1 MFTNN
6 LKIAYR
12 NLLRRRSF
20 TAINVAGLS
29 LGMAAA
35 ILAFLW
41 VENEYGFDQYHPVAE
56 QTYRLNT
63 DLRVSADEVWHWAT
77 TPLPL
82 VKVVQEEVPEAMNAT
97 TMTANMWP
105 VVNLER
111 KGQKMR
117 CEKYGFV
124 DGNWFEMFSYQF
136 LDGTAEGFQ
145 QNLHSAILT
154 QKLAEKIFG
163 KADVVGE
170 SFRLDTLDFTVQAV
184 VENRPANSSFDQE
197 MLLPLSFLLSNEQR
211 RQDAESW
218 NNFNFL
224 TLVQLRPGSDLAA
237 VNEKLTT
244 LTRKYK
250 EAEDDNVSI
259 LAQPL
264 SEVHFDE
271 TRAHLAMLTGSQ
283 KSANVVGIIGLVIL
297 FLACVNYVSLTTA
310 QAGMRTKEVGVRK
323 IIGAGGQQIFKL
335 LFSENLITALVSLA
349 LAIGFVQLALPYF
362 NEFAEQNFDL
372 GLTNPMLWMVAGG
385 TLGTTLLLSGVYPA
399 LFLTDFSPGQ
409 FLRGQNFLKMKNT
422 AFRKGLVVAQFAITT
437 GLIIGAIVIYQQQ
450 EYIRHKDLGYDRSQV
465 FEFNVPYSKTRQ
477 DAVKAIQQSL
487 TTVPSVVATAASN
500 MSVVNMNS
508 THSGS
513 IDYEGKP
520 DDFEP
525 VVYQASVDASFSEL
539 MQLKMADGR
548 WFQPDNEADMQNV
561 VLNEAAV
568 RFMKIPEP
576 VVGQKFSFQGKDGQ
590 VVGIVKDFH
599 YLSLRSKIAPLVLQV
614 YPPSNSTVYVK
625 TTAGKA
631 SEAIAAAE
639 KAWEAR
645 YPNMPFEYR
654 FLDDAFNQMYK
665 TEDKNAALFKLL
677 AGLAVFISCLG
688 LFGLAVFS
696 TQQRVKEIGVR
707 KVLGAS
713 VPSLVGLLS
722 KDFVTL
728 VILSLVIAAPLAWYF
743 MDKWLQDFAYRIDIQ
758 WTVFALA
765 GMAAVGVA
773 FLTVSFQSI
782 KAALANPVKS
792 LRSE

>member
-1 MFTNN
+1 MLYNN

-20 TAINVAGLS
+20 TLINVAGLS

-41 VENEYGFDQYHPVAE
+41 VQNEYSFDRYHTDAA
-56 QTYRLNT
+56 QIYRLNT
-63 DLRVSADEVWHWAT
+63 DLKVSADEVWHWAT
-77 TPLPL
+77 TPMPL
-82 VKVVQEEVPEAMNAT
+82 TKVVQEQVPEAIEVT
-97 TMTANMWP
+97 SMTANMWP
-105 VVNLER
+105 AVNLER
-111 KGQKMR
+111 KGQQLR

-124 DGNWFEMFSYQF
+124 DGAWFDLFSYRF
-136 LDGTAEGFQ
+136 LDGSATGFQ
-145 QNLHSAILT
+145 EDIHSAILT
-154 QKLAEKIFG
+154 KKLAEKIFG
-163 KADVVGE
+163 KTDVAGE
-170 SFRLDTLDFTVQAV
+170 SFRLDTLDFTVHAV
-184 VENRPANSSFDQE
+184 VENRASNSGLDQE
-197 MLLPLSFLLSNEQR
+197 MLLPHSFLLSNEQR
-211 RQDAESW
+211 RQESESW
-218 NNFNFL
+218 SNFNFL
-224 TLVQLRPGSDLAA
+224 TFVKLRPGSDLAA
-237 VNEKLTT
+237 VNDKLTT
-244 LTRKYK
+244 LTRNYK
-250 EAEDDNVSI
+250 EAEDDNISI
-259 LAQPL
+259 LAQQL
-264 SEVHFDE
+264 SQVHFDE

-323 IIGAGGQQIFKL
+323 IIGAGGQQIFRL

-349 LAIGFVQLALPYF
+349 LAIVFVQLALPSYNGF
-362 NEFAEQNFDL
+362 TEQNFDL
-372 GLTNPMLWMVAGG
+372 GLTNPMLWLVAGG
-385 TLGTTLLLSGVYPA
+385 TLGITLLLSGVYPA
-399 LFLTDFSPGQ
+399 LFLSDFLPGQ
-409 FLRGQNFLKMKNT
+409 FLRGQNFLKMRNT

-477 DAVKAIQQSL
+477 DAVEAIQQSL
-487 TTVPSVVATAASN
+487 TAVPGVAGTAASN

-520 DDFEP
+520 EDFEP
-525 VVYQASVDASFSEL
+525 VVYQASVDAHFAEL

-548 WFQPDNEADMQNV
+548 WFQPDNKADMNNV
-561 VLNEAAV
+561 VLNQAAV

-576 VVGQKFSFQGKDGQ
+576 VVGQKFSFQGNDGQ

-599 YLSLRSKIAPLVLQV
+599 FLSLRSKIEPMVLQM
-614 YPPSNSTVYVK
+614 YPPSNGTVYVK
-625 TTAGKA
+625 TSAGKA
-631 SEAIAAAE
+631 SEAIAAAGQ
-639 KAWEAR
+639 AWVAR
-645 YPNMPFEYR
+645 YPNIPFEYR

-665 TEDKNAALFKLL
+665 SDEKNAALFRLL

-722 KDFVTL
+722 KDFLVL
-728 VILSLVIAAPLAWYF
+728 VIGSLVIAVPLAWYF

-765 GMAAVGVA
+765 GAMAVAVA

>member
-1 MFTNN
+1 MLANN

-12 NLLRRRSF
+12 NLLRRCSF
-20 TAINVAGLS
+20 TAINVAGMS

-41 VENEYGFDQYHPVAE
+41 LKNEYSFDQYHPVAE

-82 VKVVQEEVPEAMNAT
+82 VKVVQEELPEAMNAT
-97 TMTANMWP
+97 AMTANMWP

-124 DGNWFEMFSYQF
+124 DCNWFEMFSYQF

-224 TLVQLRPGSDLAA
+224 TFMKLRPGSDLAA

-250 EAEDDNVSI
+250 EAEDDNISI

-335 LFSENLITALVSLA
+335 LFSENLITTMISLA
-349 LAIGFVQLALPYF
+349 LAIVFVQLALPYF
-362 NEFAEQNFDL
+362 NAFAEQNFDL
-372 GLTNPMLWMVAGG
+372 GLTNPMLWLVAGG
-385 TLGTTLLLSGVYPA
+385 TLGATLLLSGVYPA

-437 GLIIGAIVIYQQQ
+437 GLIIGAIIIYQQQ

-477 DAVKAIQQSL
+477 DAVKAIRHSL

-525 VVYQASVDASFSEL
+525 VVYQASVDASFAEL

-548 WFQPDNEADMQNV
+548 WFQPDNEADMNNV

-576 VVGQKFSFQGKDGQ
+576 VVGQKFSFLGKDGQ

-599 YLSLRSKIAPLVLQV
+599 YLSLRSKIEPLVLQV
-614 YPPSNSTVYVK
+614 NLPSLSTVYVK
-625 TTAGKA
+625 ATAGKA

-639 KAWEAR
+639 QAWVAR

-665 TEDKNAALFKLL
+665 TEEKNAALFKLL

-696 TQQRVKEIGVR
+696 TQQRTKEIGVR

-722 KDFVTL
+722 KDFL
-728 VILSLVIAAPLAWYF
+728 VLVAGSLVIAAPLAWYF
-743 MDKWLQDFAYRIDIQ
+743 MDKWLEDFAYRVEIQ
-758 WTVFALA
+758 WTVFLLA
-765 GMAAVGVA
+765 GAMAVAVA
-773 FLTVSFQSI
+773 FLTVSFQSV
-782 KAALANPVKS
+782 KAAMANPVKS

>member
-1 MFTNN
+1 MLHNN

-41 VENEYGFDQYHPVAE
+41 VKNEYSFDQYHPVAE
-56 QTYRLNT
+56 QTYRLDT

-82 VKVVQEEVPEAMNAT
+82 VKVVEEEVPEAMNAT

-124 DGNWFEMFSYQF
+124 DGNWFEMFSYKF
-136 LDGTAEGFQ
+136 LDGSAEGFQ

-154 QKLAEKIFG
+154 QKLAERIFG
-163 KADVVGE
+163 KTEVVGE
-170 SFRLDTLDFTVQAV
+170 SFRLDTLDFTVHAV
-184 VENRPANSSFDQE
+184 VENRPANTSFDQE
-197 MLLPLSFLLSNEQR
+197 MLLPISFQMSNENQR
-211 RQDAESW
+211 TTNESW
-218 NNFNFL
+218 DNFNFL
-224 TLVQLRPGSDLAA
+224 TFVQLRPGSDLAA
-237 VNEKLTT
+237 FNEKITT
-244 LTRKYK
+244 LTRKHK

-259 LAQPL
+259 VAQPL

-271 TRAHLAMLTGSQ
+271 TRAHPAMLTGSQ

-310 QAGMRTKEVGVRK
+310 QAGMRTKEVGIRK

-335 LFSENLITALVSLA
+335 LFSENLITAMVSLA
-349 LAIGFVQLALPYF
+349 LAIGLVQLALPFY
-362 NEFAEQNFDL
+362 NNYTENNFDL
-372 GLTNPMLWMVAGG
+372 GFTNPMLWLVAGG
-385 TLGTTLLLSGVYPA
+385 TLGVTLLLSGVYPA

-450 EYIRHKDLGYDRSQV
+450 EYIRHKNLGYDRSQV
-465 FEFNVPYSKTRQ
+465 FEFNVPYSKTRP
-477 DAVKAIQQSL
+477 DAVNAIRQSL

-513 IDYEGKP
+513 IDFEGKP

-525 VVYQASVDASFSEL
+525 VVYQASVDASFEEL

-548 WFQPDNEADMQNV
+548 WFQPDNEADKQNV

-590 VVGIVKDFH
+590 IVGIVKDFH
-599 YLSLRSKIAPLVLQV
+599 YLSLRSKIEPLVLQFH
-614 YPPSNSTVYVK
+614 PSSMGTVYVK

-639 KAWEAR
+639 QAWVAR
-645 YPNMPFEYR
+645 YPELPFEYR
-654 FLDDAFNQMYK
+654 FLNDAFNQMYK
-665 TEDKNAALFKLL
+665 TEEKNATLFKLL

-696 TQQRVKEIGVR
+696 TQQRTKEIGVR

-713 VPSLVGLLS
+713 IPSLVGLLS
-722 KDFVTL
+722 KDFLVL
-728 VILSLVIAAPLAWYF
+728 VIGSLVIATPLAWYF
-743 MDKWLQDFAYRIDIQ
+743 MNKWLEDFAYHIDIQ
-758 WTVFALA
+758 WTVFLLA
-765 GMAAVGVA
+765 GAMAVAVA
-773 FLTVSFQSI
+773 FLTVSLQSI